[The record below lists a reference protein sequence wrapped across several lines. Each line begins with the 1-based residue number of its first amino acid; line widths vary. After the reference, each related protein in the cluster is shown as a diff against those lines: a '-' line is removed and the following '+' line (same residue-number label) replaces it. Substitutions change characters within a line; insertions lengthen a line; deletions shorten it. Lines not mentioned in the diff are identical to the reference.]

1 MAKTTI
7 DTTTTTTTTTAT
19 APVSSVNHNYFLAD
33 SVLDK
38 TTAATAATET
48 ELNALVETFYKDV
61 REFSSKAK
69 KYAASLVIN
78 TIARRNMTGFALFY
92 SRISS
97 CGDLGKKIAQDTWI
111 GLQNACQENGKHEL
125 LGKSFAKKAVR
136 TKDGQKVVEFSFTEG
151 VKSSVWTS
159 ALRFAKTHKHE
170 ILTFRLPKPEKKA
183 LSWLDKVCGIAS
195 TWSDAKAKSMTGSES
210 SVQAEQLE
218 RLNKQLDRLG
228 KDTRAQVMQALTT
241 LASIELP
248 E

>member
-1 MAKTTI
+1 MTTI
-7 DTTTTTTTTTAT
+7 DTTATATATAT

-38 TTAATAATET
+38 ANAGNAASVN

-92 SRISS
+92 SKISS
-97 CGDLGKKIAQDTWI
+97 CGDLGKKIAQDTWT
-111 GLQNACQENGKHEL
+111 GLVHACQESGKHEL
-125 LGKSFAKKAVR
+125 LGKSFAKKTVK
-136 TKDGQKVVEFSFTEG
+136 TKDGVKKVEFSFLPDI
-151 VKSSVWTS
+151 KSSVWTS

-170 ILTFRLPKPEKKA
+170 LLTFRLPKPDKKA
-183 LSWLDKVCGIAS
+183 QTWLDRICAVAS
-195 TWSDAKAKSMTGSES
+195 TWSDARSKSVTGSES
-210 SVQAEQLE
+210 SVQADQLE